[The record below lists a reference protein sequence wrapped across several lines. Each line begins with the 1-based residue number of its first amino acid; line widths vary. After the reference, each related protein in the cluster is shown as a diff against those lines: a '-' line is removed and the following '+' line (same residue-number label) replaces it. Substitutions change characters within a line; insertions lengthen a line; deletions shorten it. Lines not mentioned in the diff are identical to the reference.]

1 MAKKKTNKVK
11 RQAAIKKK
19 TTAKKKTVKKKTVK
33 KKTVSKTTTSPPKF
47 PSNKDKDKTL
57 GYFELNVGEC
67 RIIDIA
73 LQNHLHEVKKVK
85 LSGDFAKMREWTID
99 RTESLI
105 RIFQNALKK
114 S

>member
-11 RQAAIKKK
+11 NKAAVSKK
-19 TTAKKKTVKKKTVK
+19 TTAKKKTVK
-33 KKTVSKTTTSPPKF
+33 KKTVSKTTTSPLKF
-47 PSNKDKDKTL
+47 PSNKDKGKTL
-57 GYFELNVGEC
+57 GYFELNVGEG

-73 LQNHLHEVKKVK
+73 LQNFLFEVKKIK
-85 LSGDFAKMREWTID
+85 LSGDSVKMREWTID